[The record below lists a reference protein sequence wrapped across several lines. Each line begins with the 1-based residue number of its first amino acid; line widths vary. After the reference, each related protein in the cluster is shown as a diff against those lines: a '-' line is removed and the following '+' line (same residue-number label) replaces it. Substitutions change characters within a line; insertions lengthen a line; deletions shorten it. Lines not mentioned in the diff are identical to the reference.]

1 MGPSGAG
8 KTTLLDFLTGTLGRS
23 LHACGRVSLPDN
35 DAYVPQD
42 DRLHVFYTCQSYMEH
57 YARMS
62 GQMSTSSGCCGS
74 KATTSMDEEGGSLVA
89 NQGDGGLIA
98 SILDEVGLSAQ
109 KDTVVG
115 GMFKRGLSGGQKR
128 RLSVALEAIT
138 SPLNMFLDEP
148 TSGLDSESALR
159 LMQYLHRYARG
170 IDPTTGER
178 RRVIVTIHQPSSRI
192 WELIDNVVLMAEGRL
207 IYQGRRQQMEDFFTA
222 YGHPVPPNFNPA
234 DHYIEALAELPTP
247 SPSTDEDCNATE
259 SQSTAEMWYESFR
272 EWTKNES
279 YSRVAKSRPSVLSLG
294 RPSTR
299 RTESVVI
306 RSDPSNRTLKARK
319 QVQSTLLSSFEL
331 IRRSF
336 TGLYKNPVVLGLRVA
351 VCTGHP
357 LLQSGERSKSS
368 FYPHRTHI
376 YPLLCCCLF
385 LYNVRRCHTV
395 CYRRER
401 HRPKRSTQS
410 SVPPCVL
417 PPQSGN
423 IQSTGLLASFGD
435 RDWHRPG
442 HDKTWQCGFFR
453 GYPVPYILLCRC
465 DFNADCSSVL

>member
-1 MGPSGAG
+1 EA
-8 KTTLLDFLTGTLGRS
+8 
-23 LHACGRVSLPDN
+23 
-35 DAYVPQD
+35 DA
-42 DRLHVFYTCQSYMEH
+42 
-57 YARMS
+57 
-62 GQMSTSSGCCGS
+62 
-74 KATTSMDEEGGSLVA
+74 
-89 NQGDGGLIA
+89 LIA

-170 IDPTTGER
+170 ER

-234 DHYIEALAELPTP
+234 DHYIEALAELPIP

-272 EWTKNES
+272 E
-279 YSRVAKSRPSVLSLG
+279 
-294 RPSTR
+294 
-299 RTESVVI
+299 TESVVI

-351 VCTGHP
+351 VYTGISVALGILFFNLANDRNPHSILIGRTSILYFVVAFFSTMSVAAIPFAIVERGIVQKEVRNHRYHP
-357 LLQSGERSKSS
+357 VFYHLSQAISS
-368 FYPHRTHI
+368 LPA
-376 YPLLCCCLF
+376 CL
-385 LYNVRRCHTV
+385 
-395 CYRRER
+395 
-401 HRPKRSTQS
+401 
-410 SVPPCVL
+410 
-417 PPQSGN
+417 
-423 IQSTGLLASFGD
+423 
-435 RDWHRPG
+435 
-442 HDKTWQCGFFR
+442 
-453 GYPVPYILLCRC
+453 
-465 DFNADCSSVL
+465 

>member
-8 KTTLLDFLTGTLGRS
+8 KTTLLDFLTGTLGSS
-23 LHACGRVSLPDN
+23 LHAFGRVSLPDN

-89 NQGDGGLIA
+89 NHGDGGAEADALIA

-222 YGHPVPPNFNPA
+222 FGHPVPPNFNPA
-234 DHYIEALAELPTP
+234 DHYIEALAELPIP

-294 RPSTR
+294 MPSTR

-351 VCTGHP
+351 VYTGISVALGILFFNLANDRNPHSILIGRTSILYFVVAFFSTMSVAAIPFAIVERGIVQKEVRNHRYHP
-357 LLQSGERSKSS
+357 VFYHLSQAISSLPACLLLSG
-368 FYPHRTHI
+368 I
-376 YPLLCCCLF
+376 G
-385 LYNVRRCHTV
+385 V
-395 CYRRER
+395 
-401 HRPKRSTQS
+401 
-410 SVPPCVL
+410 
-417 PPQSGN
+417 
-423 IQSTGLLASFGD
+423 
-435 RDWHRPG
+435 
-442 HDKTWQCGFFR
+442 
-453 GYPVPYILLCRC
+453 
-465 DFNADCSSVL
+465 